1 MRFFF
6 FALSEKALEVCV
18 TFVNSSATSW
28 EVRLKRKKEFFLLFF
43 CGCAKCAVD
52 KRKATANTDLF
63 KKTFFQLRRKK
74 GTKHAPKTKK
84 RETQMK
90 VKYLFDATFPF
101 SKFVTRPLFFLTINQ
116 RHSRPCLDFKRPT

>member
-1 MRFFF
+1 LGGQVEKEKRILLAFFF
-6 FALSEKALEVCV
+6 VDV
-18 TFVNSSATSW
+18 RSAPLIR
-28 EVRLKRKKEFFLLFF
+28 E
-43 CGCAKCAVD
+43 
-52 KRKATANTDLF
+52 KATANTDLF

-101 SKFVTRPLFFLTINQ
+101 SKFVTRPLFF
-116 RHSRPCLDFKRPT
+116 